1 MESRK
6 LPEIYVD
13 NSSLQNG
20 SVQNVGTHPGA
31 SEYDKVGHFEE
42 RTHQGASLQGGGS
55 SFGID
60 GESVAHSG
68 EGYKRSVGTH
78 PGASE
83 NDNVGH
89 LEERTHWGAS
99 LQGGGSISGLRRR
112 KSPRCD
118 FHNYSGGDY
127 FVTICTRD
135 KEHFFGKIEN
145 GKMIFS
151 EIGQVAYDRL
161 ATLSQH
167 YEYLEVPVFVV
178 MPNHIHAILCING
191 EDYNSVIPSQRT
203 ALSVIVGGYKQSVTS
218 YARRNNIEFTWQ
230 NRYHDHIIRG
240 TNDGNLIAEYIENN
254 IIRWE
259 SDCFY
264 PKLETY

>member
-6 LPEIYVD
+6 LPEIHVD
-13 NSSLQNG
+13 NSSVQNG

-31 SEYDKVGHFEE
+31 SEYDNLEHFEE
-42 RTHQGASLQGGGS
+42 RTHRGASLQGGGS

-68 EGYKRSVGTH
+68 EGYQQNVGTH

-83 NDNVGH
+83 YDNVGH
-89 LEERTHWGAS
+89 FEERAHRGAS
-99 LQGGGSISGLRRR
+99 LQGGGSISELRRR

-151 EIGQVAYDRL
+151 EIGQVTYDRL

-218 YARRNNIEFTWQ
+218 YARRNNIEFAWQ

>member
-1 MESRK
+1 M
-6 LPEIYVD
+6 
-13 NSSLQNG
+13 
-20 SVQNVGTHPGA
+20 
-31 SEYDKVGHFEE
+31 
-42 RTHQGASLQGGGS
+42 
-55 SFGID
+55 
-60 GESVAHSG
+60 
-68 EGYKRSVGTH
+68 
-78 PGASE
+78 
-83 NDNVGH
+83 
-89 LEERTHWGAS
+89 
-99 LQGGGSISGLRRR
+99 SGLRRR

-218 YARRNNIEFTWQ
+218 YARRNNIEFAWQ
-230 NRYHDHIIRG
+230 NSYHDHIIRG

>member
-1 MESRK
+1 MAAR
-6 LPEIYVD
+6 PHQGA
-13 NSSLQNG
+13 SLQGGGSSFGIDWEAAAHSGEGYQQNG
-20 SVQNVGTHPGA
+20 VMHPGA

-42 RTHQGASLQGGGS
+42 RTHRGASLQGWGGS
-55 SFGID
+55 
-60 GESVAHSG
+60 
-68 EGYKRSVGTH
+68 
-78 PGASE
+78 
-83 NDNVGH
+83 
-89 LEERTHWGAS
+89 
-99 LQGGGSISGLRRR
+99 SGLRRR

-178 MPNHIHAILCING
+178 MPNHIHAIL
-191 EDYNSVIPSQRT
+191 SV
-203 ALSVIVGGYKQSVTS
+203 A
-218 YARRNNIEFTWQ
+218 
-230 NRYHDHIIRG
+230 
-240 TNDGNLIAEYIENN
+240 
-254 IIRWE
+254 
-259 SDCFY
+259 
-264 PKLETY
+264 

>member
-13 NSSLQNG
+13 NSSG
-20 SVQNVGTHPGA
+20 ESYKQNVGTHPGA

-42 RTHQGASLQGGGS
+42 RTH
-55 SFGID
+55 
-60 GESVAHSG
+60 
-68 EGYKRSVGTH
+68 R
-78 PGASE
+78 
-83 NDNVGH
+83 
-89 LEERTHWGAS
+89 GAS

-218 YARRNNIEFTWQ
+218 YARRNNIEFAWQ

>member
-6 LPEIYVD
+6 LPEIHVD
-13 NSSLQNG
+13 NSSVQNG

-31 SEYDKVGHFEE
+31 SEYDKVGH
-42 RTHQGASLQGGGS
+42 
-55 SFGID
+55 
-60 GESVAHSG
+60 
-68 EGYKRSVGTH
+68 
-78 PGASE
+78 
-83 NDNVGH
+83 
-89 LEERTHWGAS
+89 LEERTHRGAS

-191 EDYNSVIPSQRT
+191 EDYNTVIPSQRT

-218 YARRNNIEFTWQ
+218 YARRNNIEFAWQ
-230 NRYHDHIIRG
+230 NSYHDHIIRG